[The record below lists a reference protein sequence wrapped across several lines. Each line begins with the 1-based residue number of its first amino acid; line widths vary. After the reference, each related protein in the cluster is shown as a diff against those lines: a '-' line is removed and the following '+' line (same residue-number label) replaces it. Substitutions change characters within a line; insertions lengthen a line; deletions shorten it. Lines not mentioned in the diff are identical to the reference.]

1 MLFIV
6 CKIRNPVS
14 FYLCSV
20 HNNYGCDSLPTL
32 RILNYNMIICVSE
45 MSRHLSPFPF
55 FRKTW
60 GNFQPVISAFYPH
73 NAFIQSLHAPCR
85 GSGCPGPVRFAVIFR
100 MCGIAVCKYIWLG
113 AGLRGRILFTV
124 RHDFFQSTKCLFS
137 SAEFAVHKDLKSRCM
152 AIYSAVFKQPRQH
165 SRHPPN
171 VWRIFLIRRHIQR
184 ETEIMF
190 HTVNRSQK
198 LRELLFICHVSQN
211 CPGLGVQID
220 FTAFTCSGTNV
231 FLLTESRIYH
241 SPSQAFSLIVF
252 LMVSYSFFRNSA

>member
-20 HNNYGCDSLPTL
+20 RNNYGCDSLPTL

-85 GSGCPGPVRFAVIFR
+85 GSGRPGPVRFAVIFR
-100 MCGIAVCKYIWLG
+100 MCGIAVGKYIWLG

-124 RHDFFQSTKCLFS
+124 RHDFFRVQSAFSALPSLQSIRILNPVAWQYTPPFSNSPGSIPDIRPTFGEYFHTAAYSEGNQNHVPYCQPQPEASGSFS
-137 SAEFAVHKDLKSRCM
+137 S
-152 AIYSAVFKQPRQH
+152 SATSPRTAQ
-165 SRHPPN
+165 
-171 VWRIFLIRRHIQR
+171 VW
-184 ETEIMF
+184 
-190 HTVNRSQK
+190 
-198 LRELLFICHVSQN
+198 
-211 CPGLGVQID
+211 
-220 FTAFTCSGTNV
+220 AF
-231 FLLTESRIYH
+231 R
-241 SPSQAFSLIVF
+241 
-252 LMVSYSFFRNSA
+252 

>member
-20 HNNYGCDSLPTL
+20 HNNYGCDSLPAL

-113 AGLRGRILFTV
+113 TGLRGRILFTV
-124 RHDFFQSTKCLFS
+124 RHDFFQSTKCFSALPSLQSIRILNPVAWQYTPPFSNSPGSIPDIRPTFGEYFSYGGIFRGKPKSCSILSTAARSFGSFS
-137 SAEFAVHKDLKSRCM
+137 S
-152 AIYSAVFKQPRQH
+152 SATSPRTAQ
-165 SRHPPN
+165 
-171 VWRIFLIRRHIQR
+171 VWRSDRFYCLH
-184 ETEIMF
+184 
-190 HTVNRSQK
+190 
-198 LRELLFICHVSQN
+198 LFWNQC
-211 CPGLGVQID
+211 
-220 FTAFTCSGTNV
+220 F
-231 FLLTESRIYH
+231 
-241 SPSQAFSLIVF
+241 PS
-252 LMVSYSFFRNSA
+252 Y